1 MDLKEIKD
9 LIALLNE
16 TALTEIEV
24 EESGRRIRIRKD
36 APVITHQ
43 ISPLQP
49 EPAQETPAPAEKEE
63 EGENFTFITSP
74 IVGTFYEAA
83 SPDANPYVAIGDT
96 VKKGQ
101 TLCIVEAMKL
111 MNEIEADVGGKIV
124 AILAEDGASV
134 EYGEDLY
141 KIEPAQA

>member
-1 MDLKEIKD
+1 MDLKGIKD

-16 TALTEIEV
+16 TDLTEIEV

-36 APVITHQ
+36 TPVIAQQ

-49 EPAQETPAPAEKEE
+49 EPRQELPAAPEDEE
-63 EGENFTFITSP
+63 EGQNFSFITSP
-74 IVGTFYEAA
+74 IVGTFYKAA

-111 MNEIEADVGGKIV
+111 MNEIEADVDGKIV
-124 AILAEDGASV
+124 AILPEDGASV
-134 EYGEDLY
+134 EYGESLY
-141 KIEPAQA
+141 KIEPA